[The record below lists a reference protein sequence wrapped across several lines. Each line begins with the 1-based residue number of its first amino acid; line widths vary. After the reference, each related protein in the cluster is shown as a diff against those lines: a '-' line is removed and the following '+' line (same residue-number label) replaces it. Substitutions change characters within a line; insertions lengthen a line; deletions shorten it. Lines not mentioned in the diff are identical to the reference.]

1 MSAAFKPVG
10 TNATENAACEKTV
23 KDFNDKIGKWTYT
36 ISSYSA
42 ESMSK
47 ARKDLVKAKEEP
59 KKEEPETIL
68 PEVEKEVVKAV
79 KRTNKAEKPAETEK
93 KTRRP
98 RAKKSAA
105 KE

>member
-1 MSAAFKPVG
+1 MIA
-10 TNATENAACEKTV
+10 
-23 KDFNDKIGKWTYT
+23 DKQIYECSCG
-36 ISSYSA
+36 YSTHFI
-42 ESMSK
+42 K
-47 ARKDLVKAKEEP
+47 ALEAHCRFRHHEP

-79 KRTNKAEKPAETEK
+79 KRAEKAEKPAETEK